1 MKLCISSFGFT
12 TKEIALSVEKLIGK
26 SLSEV
31 NIAIVYDAAL
41 ASCGNKRW
49 FIEESANIANFIGG
63 NIYFVSIL
71 KFSVEEIK
79 KSFINADIIYLMGG
93 KKHFLAGLFRQT
105 NTIDLLKEIT
115 HKKVIM
121 GTSAGSMALCR
132 QITSVK
138 FWQERY
144 NVSKDEIIK
153 KPELDIVDFSI
164 VPHFMREDHLLWDE
178 KFLKRVL
185 NDNLYPVY
193 ALNDNQAIIYDNG
206 NISFVGGNPLVFGK
220 RDK

>member
-1 MKLCISSFGFT
+1 MKLCITSYGFT
-12 TKEIALSVEKLIGK
+12 TKDIAKAVKKLVGKTLEK
-26 SLSEV
+26 V
-31 NIAIVYDAAL
+31 NIAIVYEAAINT
-41 ASCGNKRW
+41 SKSKRW
-49 FIEESANIANFIGG
+49 FIEELNNIAKYIGG
-63 NIYFVSIL
+63 NIDFVNIEV
-71 KFSVEEIK
+71 FSKNEIEK
-79 KSFINADIIYLMGG
+79 RFLNSDIIYLMGG
-93 KKHFLAGLFRQT
+93 KKHFLAELFRRT
-105 NTIDLLKEIT
+105 DTLDLIKEMINN
-115 HKKVIM
+115 KVFM
-121 GTSAGSMALCR
+121 SSSAGSMALCR
-132 QITSVK
+132 QITSAN

-144 NVSKDEIIK
+144 NLTKEEVLK
-153 KPELDIVDFSI
+153 KTELEIVDFSI